1 MIVYSYND
9 FGFTFTVDR
18 EAKIPEELI
27 NLFHESMSSIDKD
40 LIDYYSTLIFD
51 KEHSFLLRCEDEP
64 IGYAKICENNNYSLL
79 VEIFVKYE
87 FRQLSLGTFI
97 LNSIR
102 KYVKSINSI
111 LRTITLPSDRVA
123 KNFYEASGIT
133 ARVLLMEEK
142 RENTRY
148 RPWRN
153 TV

>member
-148 RPWRN
+148 RP
-153 TV
+153 

>member
-1 MIVYSYND
+1 MYSYND

-148 RPWRN
+148 RP
-153 TV
+153 

>member
-1 MIVYSYND
+1 MYSYND
-9 FGFTFTVDR
+9 FGFTFTVDN
-18 EAKIPEELI
+18 EAKIPKELI

-51 KEHSFLLRCEDEP
+51 KERSFLLCCEDEP

-79 VEIFVKYE
+79 VEIFVKNE

-97 LNSIR
+97 LESIR
-102 KYVKSINSI
+102 KYVKSINST

-142 RENTRY
+142 RENNRY
-148 RPWRN
+148 RP
-153 TV
+153 

>member
-9 FGFTFTVDR
+9 FGFTFTVDS
-18 EAKIPEELI
+18 EGKVPEELI

-51 KEHSFLLRCEDEP
+51 KEHSFLLCCEDEP
-64 IGYAKICENNNYSLL
+64 IGYAKICDNNNYSLL

-87 FRQLSLGTFI
+87 FRQLSLGSFM
-97 LNSIR
+97 LDSIR
-102 KYVKSINSI
+102 EYVKSINSI

-142 RENTRY
+142 RENNRY
-148 RPWRN
+148 RP
-153 TV
+153 